1 MPDVDIRAVWLIG
14 RAVFRYWFLGAGML
28 LKPAVLLWRARL
40 PWARAIFTGIAMSLS
55 GFLFIV
61 VFPVGAILSLILFEV
76 LLKPVVRIDQFGA
89 ITWILPA
96 VISAAIGTL
105 LDVLVFFLCFRRKIS
120 RALLFALLLV
130 NAFSLALAAYRLVAY
145 VDAHPPEA

>member
-1 MPDVDIRAVWLIG
+1 VGQSHFHRHRDEPERVSIHS
-14 RAVFRYWFLGAGML
+14 
-28 LKPAVLLWRARL
+28 RL
-40 PWARAIFTGIAMSLS
+40 PGWSHPLADPL
-55 GFLFIV
+55 
-61 VFPVGAILSLILFEV
+61 EV

-96 VISAAIGTL
+96 VISAVIGTL

-120 RALLFALLLV
+120 RALFLALLLV